1 MKYIRQTSK
10 SPESQIVVVVYL
22 EENGSIYLQLYNH
35 LESAQHSLTQ
45 WLTNGIISS
54 PFA

>member
-10 SPESQIVVVVYL
+10 SPESQMVVVYL
-22 EENGSIYLQLYNH
+22 EENGFIYLQLYNH

>member
-10 SPESQIVVVVYL
+10 SPESQMVVVYL
-22 EENGSIYLQLYNH
+22 EENGFIYLQLSNN
-35 LESAQHSLTQ
+35 LEAQHSLTQ